1 MKISMLIALEVE
13 VISEFDE
20 EKDEIIQSDLEVFKK
35 DEILE
40 VEEVESNESATKFQL
55 GNGSVFWV
63 PNEVFEVIEE

>member
-40 VEEVESNESATKFQL
+40 VE
-55 GNGSVFWV
+55 
-63 PNEVFEVIEE
+63 